1 MNYKVLYR
9 KYRPNNFDNIVG
21 QEYIVKTLKNSIKS
35 NKISHAY
42 IFSGPRG
49 TGKTSTAK
57 VFAKTIN
64 CLNSVD
70 GNSCD
75 KCSKCLEFN
84 DNPDVIEIDAA
95 SNNGVNEIREL
106 KNNITVLPTNSKYKI
121 YIIDEFHMITT
132 EAFNALLKTLEEPPS
147 HVIFIMATTDIQK
160 VPITILSRCQRF
172 DFKKL
177 TVDDIFS
184 YLKKVAKLE
193 NIKIT
198 DEALKEISYIS
209 DGGMRDALSV
219 LDQLNNVENRE
230 ITLNDVNNLLGNVST
245 QTINNL
251 ANSLIDNNKKDISRI
266 IKELNNK
273 GTDYKVFIEKLILK
287 LKDEAL
293 KYKFDNNNI
302 EIFDKLKN
310 LMFELVNKM
319 DSLKNLSN
327 PYIVIEMILLSY
339 VNLKQ
344 EKKNKKEEKSEKKEE
359 KNEKKEEKLE
369 KAQEKIEE
377 EEKAEENNKEILKN
391 DSKIEKKELNLGNKV
406 EKSNKIISREIILNR
421 INNCFCNANRKKRD
435 ELIKLWHDFISYVE
449 KNNKEILSII
459 IDSNIVAASN
469 DYAIITVDDEVQSN
483 LLNQKII
490 KVEKV
495 FKKFSKL
502 EYKFITITNEEFVKE
517 KKQYATNIKNN
528 VKYELK
534 QDLMVENNINNKES
548 DLEKTAIDLFSEDIL
563 EIR

>member
-106 KNNITVLPTNSKYKI
+106 KNSITVLPTNSKYKI

-177 TVDDIFS
+177 TVNDIFS

-266 IKELNNK
+266 IKELNDK

-319 DSLKNLSN
+319 DNLKNLSN

-339 VNLKQ
+339 VNLNP
-344 EKKNKKEEKSEKKEE
+344 EKNNKKEE
-359 KNEKKEEKLE
+359 KNEKKEAKLE
-369 KAQEKIEE
+369 KIQEKVEK
-377 EEKAEENNKEILKN
+377 EEKNEEKTEESLKK
-391 DSKIEKKELNLGNKV
+391 DSNIEKKELNLGNKV
-406 EKSNKIISREIILNR
+406 KKSNKIISREIILNR

-502 EYKFITITNEEFVKE
+502 EYKFITITNEAFAKE

-534 QDLMVENNINNKES
+534 EDLMVENNINNKES

>member
-106 KNNITVLPTNSKYKI
+106 KNSITVLPTNSKYKI

-184 YLKKVAKLE
+184 YLKKVSKLE

-251 ANSLIDNNKKDISRI
+251 ANSLIDNNKNDIFNI

-339 VNLKQ
+339 VNLNQ
-344 EKKNKKEEKSEKKEE
+344 EKNNKKEE
-359 KNEKKEEKLE
+359 KNEKKEEKPE
-369 KAQEKIEE
+369 KTQEKIEK

-406 EKSNKIISREIILNR
+406 EKNNKIISREIILNR
-421 INNCFCNANRKKRD
+421 INNCFCNANRQKRD

-502 EYKFITITNEEFVKE
+502 EYKFITITNEAFAKE

-534 QDLMVENNINNKES
+534 EDLMVENNINNKES

>member
-106 KNNITVLPTNSKYKI
+106 KNSITVLPTNSKYKI

-184 YLKKVAKLE
+184 YLKKVSKLE

-251 ANSLIDNNKKDISRI
+251 AKSLIDNNKNDISNI

-344 EKKNKKEEKSEKKEE
+344 EKNNKKEEKSEKKEE
-359 KNEKKEEKLE
+359 KLE
-369 KAQEKIEE
+369 KAEK
-377 EEKAEENNKEILKN
+377 NNKEILKN

-421 INNCFCNANRKKRD
+421 INNCFCNANRQKRD

-502 EYKFITITNEEFVKE
+502 EYKFITITNEAFAKE

-534 QDLMVENNINNKES
+534 EDLMVENNINNKES

>member
-184 YLKKVAKLE
+184 YLK
-193 NIKIT
+193 
-198 DEALKEISYIS
+198 
-209 DGGMRDALSV
+209 
-219 LDQLNNVENRE
+219 
-230 ITLNDVNNLLGNVST
+230 
-245 QTINNL
+245 
-251 ANSLIDNNKKDISRI
+251 
-266 IKELNNK
+266 
-273 GTDYKVFIEKLILK
+273 
-287 LKDEAL
+287 
-293 KYKFDNNNI
+293 
-302 EIFDKLKN
+302 
-310 LMFELVNKM
+310 
-319 DSLKNLSN
+319 
-327 PYIVIEMILLSY
+327 
-339 VNLKQ
+339 
-344 EKKNKKEEKSEKKEE
+344 
-359 KNEKKEEKLE
+359 
-369 KAQEKIEE
+369 
-377 EEKAEENNKEILKN
+377 
-391 DSKIEKKELNLGNKV
+391 
-406 EKSNKIISREIILNR
+406 
-421 INNCFCNANRKKRD
+421 
-435 ELIKLWHDFISYVE
+435 
-449 KNNKEILSII
+449 
-459 IDSNIVAASN
+459 
-469 DYAIITVDDEVQSN
+469 
-483 LLNQKII
+483 
-490 KVEKV
+490 
-495 FKKFSKL
+495 
-502 EYKFITITNEEFVKE
+502 
-517 KKQYATNIKNN
+517 
-528 VKYELK
+528 
-534 QDLMVENNINNKES
+534 
-548 DLEKTAIDLFSEDIL
+548 
-563 EIR
+563 

>member
-106 KNNITVLPTNSKYKI
+106 KNSITILPTNSKYKI

-184 YLKKVAKLE
+184 YLKKVSKLE

-251 ANSLIDNNKKDISRI
+251 ANSLIDNNKNDISNI

-344 EKKNKKEEKSEKKEE
+344 ENNKKEE
-359 KNEKKEEKLE
+359 KNEKKELKLE
-369 KAQEKIEE
+369 KTQEKVEKEAKIEE
-377 EEKAEENNKEILKN
+377 NNEENLKN
-391 DSKIEKKELNLGNKV
+391 DLNIEKKELNLGNKV
-406 EKSNKIISREIILNR
+406 EKSNKIISREIISNR
-421 INNCFCNANRKKRD
+421 INNCFCNANRQKRD
-435 ELIKLWHDFISYVE
+435 ELIKLWHDFVSYVE

-459 IDSNIVAASN
+459 IDSDIVAASN
-469 DYAIITVDDEVQSN
+469 DYAIITVDDEVQGN

-502 EYKFITITNEEFVKE
+502 EYKFITITNEEFIKE

-534 QDLMVENNINNKES
+534 EDLMVENNINNKES

>member
-106 KNNITVLPTNSKYKI
+106 KNSITVLPTNSKYKI

-184 YLKKVAKLE
+184 YLKKVSKLE

-251 ANSLIDNNKKDISRI
+251 AKSLIDNNKNDISNI

-339 VNLKQ
+339 VNLNQ
-344 EKKNKKEEKSEKKEE
+344 EKNNKKEE
-359 KNEKKEEKLE
+359 KNEKKEEKPE
-369 KAQEKIEE
+369 KTQ
-377 EEKAEENNKEILKN
+377 EILKN

-421 INNCFCNANRKKRD
+421 INNCFCNANRQKRD

-502 EYKFITITNEEFVKE
+502 EYKFITITNEAFAKE

-534 QDLMVENNINNKES
+534 EDLMVENNINNKES